1 MLIITIQNKPFLS
14 DSIRK
19 KNMDQRGGIKM
30 EHFMREEKKRFFSE
44 QWAIV
49 NYYCVARS
57 TTLYKTFSIV
67 TRANKQLIG
76 KEKGLHNSVT
86 FKRSAHYKLTIYSHA
101 ICGQQLT
108 VNVFTLYRIYV
119 TGLHVVTFNTCSI
132 FWSSS
137 GKWGERKREI
147 RDIQQ
152 KIMVRMLP
160 SV

>member
-1 MLIITIQNKPFLS
+1 M
-14 DSIRK
+14 
-19 KNMDQRGGIKM
+19 
-30 EHFMREEKKRFFSE
+30 
-44 QWAIV
+44 V

-160 SV
+160 SVQPQSTKCETDTRHFTNSHYAVGLVNTNWLQATWTRGIKAERNSFYI